1 MSLSHLHIRTQI
13 QIHTLTHTYIRAL
26 GFFFSFVEMVIITAP
41 GWIFFFSRE
50 QMVLKIRKGLLTL
63 SVFRY
68 LTIFYF
74 TQELQVTFEPCCC
87 CTLITQWSP
96 VFSPLKTLFSKK
108 TVSKSLISQST
119 LWVFT
124 EKNEGPF
131 SLGKPGK
138 MQVWV
143 CHVCSICIETMYFC
157 VVFFAFPDLF
167 QKLYSLWGESL
178 LC

>member
-1 MSLSHLHIRTQI
+1 
-13 QIHTLTHTYIRAL
+13 
-26 GFFFSFVEMVIITAP
+26 MVIITAP
-41 GWIFFFSRE
+41 GWIFFSGE

-63 SVFRY
+63 SVFHY

-74 TQELQVTFEPCCC
+74 IQELQVTFEPCCC

-119 LWVFT
+119 GWVFT
-124 EKNEGPF
+124 EKNNGPF